1 LSIVNLQFC
10 RMTEKSE
17 KPKIYNSSAAAAR
30 AFARTSPSPKMAR
43 AESAEPTPP
52 KSASGARRPEAAG
65 KAGFAT
71 THWSVVRAAGHPASP
86 GYRQALETLCKT
98 YWFPLYAY
106 MRRHGYDRHDA
117 EDYTQEFFARLLDKH
132 ALRVADPK
140 QGRFRSFLLG
150 ALKHFLANERDRI
163 RAKKRG
169 GGQKILSIDF
179 DGAEGKYAL
188 EPVDRLT
195 PEKVFER
202 SWALTV
208 LQQVMAG
215 LQAEMAGAGKG
226 KLFEHLKGYLTG
238 DIASVSYS
246 EMARKLDTTEGAIK
260 VAVHR
265 LRKRYRQILRDQ
277 IAQTVSSEDQIK
289 QEIRDLLTALAN

>member
-1 LSIVNLQFC
+1 LKIVLMAN
-10 RMTEKSE
+10 KSE
-17 KPKIYNSSAAAAR
+17 KPN
-30 AFARTSPSPKMAR
+30 PSPKMAR
-43 AESAEPTPP
+43 
-52 KSASGARRPEAAG
+52 
-65 KAGFAT
+65 FAT

-140 QGRFRSFLLG
+140 QGRFRSFLLA

-169 GGQKILSIDF
+169 GGRKTLSLDF
-179 DGAEGKYAL
+179 DNAEGKYAL
-188 EPVDRLT
+188 EPVEQLT

-202 SWALTV
+202 SWAMTV
-208 LQQVMAG
+208 LQQVMAQ
-215 LQAEMAGAGKG
+215 LQAEMASTGKG
-226 KLFEHLKGYLTG
+226 KPFEHLKGYLTG
-238 DIASVSYS
+238 DIACISYS
-246 EMARKLDTTEGAIK
+246 EMAAKLGMTEGAIK

-265 LRKRYRQILRDQ
+265 LRKRYRQLLREE
-277 IAQTVSSEDQIK
+277 IAQTVSSEEQIQ
-289 QEIRDLLTALAN
+289 QEIRDLLTALADLKH

>member
-1 LSIVNLQFC
+1 
-10 RMTEKSE
+10 MTNKSE
-17 KPKIYNSSAAAAR
+17 KLKIHDSKPNHNR
-30 AFARTSPSPKMAR
+30 ERSPSPKMAR
-43 AESAEPTPP
+43 
-52 KSASGARRPEAAG
+52 
-65 KAGFAT
+65 FAT

-106 MRRHGYDRHDA
+106 MRRHGCDRHDA

-132 ALRVADPK
+132 ALHVADPK
-140 QGRFRSFLLG
+140 QGRFRSFLLA

-169 GGQKILSIDF
+169 GGRKTLSLDF
-179 DGAEGKYAL
+179 DDAEDKYAL
-188 EPVDRLT
+188 EPIDRLS

-202 SWALTV
+202 SWAMTV
-208 LQQVMAG
+208 LQQVMAR
-215 LQAEMAGAGKG
+215 LQDEMCSTGKQ
-226 KLFEHLKGYLTG
+226 KLFEHLKAYLTG

-246 EMARKLDTTEGAIK
+246 QMADRLDMTEGAVK

-265 LRKRYRQILRDQ
+265 LRKRYRQLLREE
-277 IAQTVSSEDQIK
+277 IAQTVSSEEQIQ
-289 QEIRDLLTALAN
+289 QEIRDLLTALAYFR

>member
-1 LSIVNLQFC
+1 MPN
-10 RMTEKSE
+10 KSE
-17 KPKIYNSSAAAAR
+17 KPN
-30 AFARTSPSPKMAR
+30 PSPTMAR
-43 AESAEPTPP
+43 
-52 KSASGARRPEAAG
+52 
-65 KAGFAT
+65 FAT

-106 MRRHGYDRHDA
+106 MRRHGCDRHDA

-140 QGRFRSFLLG
+140 QGRFRSFLLA

-169 GGQKILSIDF
+169 AGRRALSLDF
-179 DGAEGKYAL
+179 DDAEDKYAL
-188 EPVDRLT
+188 EPIDRLS
-195 PEKVFER
+195 PEKLFER

-208 LQQVMAG
+208 LQQVMAR
-215 LQAEMAGAGKG
+215 LQDEMCSTGKQ
-226 KLFEHLKGYLTG
+226 KLFEHLKAYLTG

-246 EMARKLDTTEGAIK
+246 QMADRLDMTEGAVK

-265 LRKRYRQILRDQ
+265 LRKRYRQLLREE
-277 IAQTVSSEDQIK
+277 IAQTVSSEDQIQ
-289 QEIRDLLTALAN
+289 QEIRDLLTALAHCR